1 MGNEPRII
9 FWIVIFWIDM
19 AVLCTVAILV
29 MAGQWDFVVALM
41 VGLVVLNYFD
51 RWHSRRK

>member
-1 MGNEPRII
+1 MRNEPR
-9 FWIVIFWIDM
+9 VIFWIDM

>member
-1 MGNEPRII
+1 MQDRTRL
-9 FWIVIFWIDM
+9 IFWIDM

-29 MAGQWDFVVALM
+29 LVGQWDYVVALM

-51 RWHSRRK
+51 RWRSQRGP